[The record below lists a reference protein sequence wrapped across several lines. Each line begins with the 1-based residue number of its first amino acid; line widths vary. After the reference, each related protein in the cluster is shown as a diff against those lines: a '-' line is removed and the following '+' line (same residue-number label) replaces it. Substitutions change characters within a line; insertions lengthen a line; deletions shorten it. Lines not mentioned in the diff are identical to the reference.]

1 MAGLVRYLVFMVLAV
16 SAFTQENGAGQ
27 LTIVTKDVPAALLWA
42 PYQPLNRNGFNLRAE
57 GAIGA
62 QHWRIVTGS
71 LPGEMTLAESG
82 TISGTPQ
89 ETGEFEFTV
98 QVSDESQSAKQKLK
112 LRVPPPLL
120 TDWDKIAHVNGQR
133 IEGSVKVS
141 NQTGRDIDLTFI
153 VLAVDATGRAT
164 AIGYQHFP
172 LKKDSHD
179 FQLPF
184 GENLAPGSYTVNIDV
199 VGEEPV
205 SNRIFRGRLVT
216 QQTVLQGP

>member
-1 MAGLVRYLVFMVLAV
+1 MAGVVHYLVLMLAAL
-16 SAFTQENGAGQ
+16 SAVAQENNAGQ

-42 PYQPLNRNGFNLRAE
+42 PYQPLNANGFNLRAE

-62 QHWRIVTGS
+62 QRWRVVTGS
-71 LPGEMTLAESG
+71 LPSGMTLTGSG
-82 TISGTPQ
+82 TISGIPQ

-98 QVSDESQSAKQKLK
+98 QVSDETQSAKQKLK
-112 LRVPPPLL
+112 LRVPTPLL
-120 TDWDKIAHVNGQR
+120 TKWNKMAQVNGQR

-141 NQTGRDIDLTFI
+141 NQTGRDFDLTFI

-172 LKKDSHD
+172 LKKDTRD

-184 GENLAPGSYTVNIDV
+184 GENVSAGSYTVNIDV

-216 QQTVLQGP
+216 QQTVSQGP